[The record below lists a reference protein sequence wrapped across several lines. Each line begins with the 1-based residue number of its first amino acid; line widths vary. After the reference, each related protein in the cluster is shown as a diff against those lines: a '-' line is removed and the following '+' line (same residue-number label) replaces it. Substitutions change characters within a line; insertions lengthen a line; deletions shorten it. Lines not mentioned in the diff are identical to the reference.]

1 MKELIFKELQSL
13 GFSLEVVEI
22 LYAMGHAPYVAW
34 LSRRKPDL
42 RLWDCG
48 MRREQVAYAKYAIDR
63 VPLYELE
70 KNGEYNLVRTT
81 LHYFFR
87 DLEAAWDE
95 LLPYNY
101 NHARRLCV
109 YLLRN
114 SGWNMCDVAVALNY
128 SYTSVYKI
136 YNYVTKRFKDTTE

>member
-13 GFSLEVVEI
+13 GFPLDAVKM

-42 RLWDCG
+42 CLRDCG
-48 MRREQVAYAKYAIDR
+48 MRRKQVAYAKYAIDR

-70 KNGEYNLVRTT
+70 KNREYNLVRTT
-81 LHYFFR
+81 LSCYFY
-87 DLEAAWDE
+87 DIEEAWDE

-109 YLLRN
+109 YILRN
-114 SGWNMCDVAVALNY
+114 IGWNMCDVAVALNY
-128 SYTSVYKI
+128 SYTAVYKI
-136 YNYVTKRFKDTTE
+136 YKYVTKRFKDTTE